1 MINSITDFA
10 RAILDEKLNEIEEC
24 LINTTH
30 PGTVGEM
37 FEGLTSDLVSSVF
50 NSVSD
55 IHVCNGFIKIIGVG
69 WFLYKQMLLF
79 FLANANQFLKQT
91 KRLLT
96 LIMSS
101 YLLKLRRLF
110 I

>member
-30 PGTVGEM
+30 PGIVGEM

-50 NSVSD
+50 NSVPD
-55 IHVCNGFIKIIGVG
+55 IHVCNDFIKNYRCGGIH
-69 WFLYKQMLLF
+69 KQMLLF
-79 FLANANQFLKQT
+79 ILANANQFLKQT